1 VDRVREA
8 ARVAG
13 RDPARFPIIC
23 RGSFNLTPEPLGAE
37 RRALWGSVGQ
47 IREDLG
53 RYADA
58 GVTQIFLEPN
68 FQPGATVERA
78 LAQLEALA
86 PQAR

>member
-1 VDRVREA
+1 VRAAASA
-8 ARVAG
+8 AR

-37 RRALWGSVGQ
+37 RRALWGSVKQ
-47 IREDLG
+47 IREDLA

-68 FQPGATVERA
+68 FQPGATLERA
-78 LAQLEALA
+78 LRQLEALA